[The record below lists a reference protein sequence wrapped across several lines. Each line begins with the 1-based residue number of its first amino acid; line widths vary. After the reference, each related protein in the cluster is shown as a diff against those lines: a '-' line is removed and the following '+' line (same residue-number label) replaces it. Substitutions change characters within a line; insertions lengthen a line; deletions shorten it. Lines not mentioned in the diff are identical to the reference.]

1 MHRPP
6 EAPLNLPSRDQL
18 NRFAVSIPLYVL
30 IHQWA
35 FCGVGPGVNAV
46 QSHLTAMASTDQRLM
61 PPGPASAVHTLGCRE
76 SAVRFTG

>member
-1 MHRPP
+1 MAEFDRPP

-35 FCGVGPGVNAV
+35 
-46 QSHLTAMASTDQRLM
+46 LY
-61 PPGPASAVHTLGCRE
+61 
-76 SAVRFTG
+76 